1 MAAPRLPGSR
11 SHPQGLLPA
20 AHCLRPP
27 WDLIWEQGRGPQT
40 TQSFPHPLAL
50 SARTCRPDAQHR
62 DPDLTV
68 QLGAGQSRP
77 SVSAAA
83 MRLAFPPLGQTQGL
97 LQKGNQKPTSPSQVL
112 SLQAPTPRPG
122 SSPAFR
128 NGGLAHSPG
137 TRDRVGW
144 QVETGGPAASTG
156 GDTPPH
162 APGVSCNM
170 AKGGPTFPK
179 PASPQKSLQEV
190 GGDARAREGPLPHP
204 TPGWGPVLP
213 RDGPPAAGTGGA

>member
-1 MAAPRLPGSR
+1 MLGAYIFCSFLLLPRVQLSLPG
-11 SHPQGLLPA
+11 QGLLPA

-122 SSPAFR
+122 SRSPLTWRGPGCPGALER
-128 NGGLAHSPG
+128 HQPLMLGLEPRAAAGRSDSLRRCQLLLLRFAGHGCWRRGRRGSWGPERE
-137 TRDRVGW
+137 TRVG
-144 QVETGGPAASTG
+144 G
-156 GDTPPH
+156 
-162 APGVSCNM
+162 
-170 AKGGPTFPK
+170 
-179 PASPQKSLQEV
+179 
-190 GGDARAREGPLPHP
+190 
-204 TPGWGPVLP
+204 
-213 RDGPPAAGTGGA
+213 